1 MKQNQGEI
9 LQGGHGFAKDQRRKI
24 FITNPSTYSKVYE
37 GITLNLTL
45 AFNFSIFKLLVYGK
59 SVVIRFINEPPSPC
73 MYVLENLRIYCMMWP
88 AMILVCMLGYG

>member
-1 MKQNQGEI
+1 MKQNQEKI

-45 AFNFSIFKLLVYGK
+45 AFNFSIFKLMVYGK
-59 SVVIRFINEPPSPC
+59 SVVIRFMNELLSPC
-73 MYVLENLRIYCMMWP
+73 MYVLDNFSHFCMNV
-88 AMILVCMLGYG
+88 AGHDH